1 MSSDTADRARRL
13 VARPLFEIAMA
24 GLSLASIA
32 LGVVELA
39 SPTPPPVVRAAA
51 LAIRLVF
58 VAELGLKAWAASRR
72 GRWLA
77 RNAADVASLLVL
89 LPWVYDVVPLRGV
102 ALLRAFFVTHVAR
115 KRLAMLPGVLWRG
128 LRPAF
133 FLVALV
139 FVVVF
144 VAGASVARLEAGRS
158 DLGHFGDALWFG
170 IYSVMGAEPV
180 PHAPVSVGARVVSLA
195 VILTGLVSFA
205 TIAGA
210 VSAVVGVRLR
220 DEGMIMD
227 WEELSE
233 HLIICGWN
241 RKAEIIVREYT
252 AQHPTVPV
260 VVIAELEG
268 PAPFL
273 DPSLK
278 PRVQF
283 LNDDFTK
290 VAALEKAGVR
300 RASKCIILSDT
311 ARGRKDR
318 DADARTILAALTIEK
333 INPAIYT
340 CAEINR
346 REYATHL
353 EMGNVNDYVVSG
365 EHSAFLLAQAA
376 LTKGVMSVL
385 SELLTYERGNRFT
398 RASLPAAWKG
408 RTFDDLLVLLK
419 REHDALLVAVEKD
432 GKVRLNPT
440 EYVFE
445 GGEELVLIAQ
455 KEPTF

>member
-1 MSSDTADRARRL
+1 VQDAVRRL
-13 VARPLFEIAMA
+13 VKRPVVEIGLA
-24 GLSLASIA
+24 GVSLASLA
-32 LGVVELA
+32 LGVIEVAHAE
-39 SPTPPPVVRAAA
+39 PPPAVRWAAF
-51 LAIRLVF
+51 AIRLVIL
-58 VAELGLKAWAASRR
+58 AELAAGLWTASRR

-77 RNAADVASLLVL
+77 AHAADVVSLLAL
-89 LPWVYDVVPLRGV
+89 LPFVYAFPPLRGV
-102 ALLRAFFVTHVAR
+102 ALLRAFFVAHVLR
-115 KRLAMLPGVLWRG
+115 KRFSLVPSVLSRG

-133 FLVALV
+133 FLAALV
-139 FVVVF
+139 FVVVT
-144 VAGASVARLEAGRS
+144 VAGASVARLEEGRS
-158 DLGHFGDALWFG
+158 DLGRFGDAIWFG

-180 PHAPVSVGARVVSLA
+180 PHAPVTFGARLVSLA
-195 VILTGLVSFA
+195 VIFTGLVSFA

-210 VSAVVGVRLR
+210 VSAVVAVRLR

-227 WEELSE
+227 WDELSD

-252 AQHPTVPV
+252 AQHPDVPV

-268 PAPFL
+268 SPPFL
-273 DPSLK
+273 DPRLK

-290 VAALEKAGVR
+290 IAALERAGVR
-300 RASKCIILSDT
+300 RAQKCIILSDT
-311 ARGRKDR
+311 GRGRKDR

-376 LTKGVMSVL
+376 LTKGVMDVL
-385 SELLTYERGNRFT
+385 SELLTYEQGNRFS
-398 RASLPAAWKG
+398 RAPLPSGWKG
-408 RTFDDLLVLLK
+408 KTFTELLGHMK

-432 GKVRLNPT
+432 GKVSVNPT
-440 EYVFE
+440 DYVFDGTE
-445 GGEELVLIAQ
+445 HLVLIAQ
-455 KEPTF
+455 KDLTL